1 MLYRIAIPSI
11 LRRSMSSA
19 ACEVS
24 SLNRSRD
31 PGENLFI
38 AHVSAPFDASAI
50 HTVPTGF
57 SGVPPVGPATPVTAS
72 A

>member
-1 MLYRIAIPSI
+1 MFYLTPIPSI

-24 SLNRSRD
+24 SLKRSRE
-31 PGENLFI
+31 PGENFFC
-38 AHVSAPFDASAI
+38 AHVPAFFEASAI